1 MSAGNYC
8 KTCRHWENQHADGK
22 CSFEWNGQKCQCD
35 DFVLVNDG
43 LPEGWTPTSG
53 FRNLLATLIFIFIFT
68 FAANAQ
74 TETVCID
81 KETAAKCSKAFDEV
95 VALREEVKA
104 KTDALETLKA
114 EIQRLQIQV
123 AIQSTRAT
131 ELEKQAVENRAAIN
145 AMIPALKKKKIGLIN
160 IF

>member
-1 MSAGNYC
+1 M
-8 KTCRHWENQHADGK
+8 KK
-22 CSFEWNGQKCQCD
+22 
-35 DFVLVNDG
+35 
-43 LPEGWTPTSG
+43 
-53 FRNLLATLIFIFIFT
+53 LLFIFLLTIVFT
-68 FAANAQ
+68 FTVSAQ
-74 TETVCID
+74 TEQVCID

-131 ELEKQAVENRAAIN
+131 ELEKQAVENRAVIN